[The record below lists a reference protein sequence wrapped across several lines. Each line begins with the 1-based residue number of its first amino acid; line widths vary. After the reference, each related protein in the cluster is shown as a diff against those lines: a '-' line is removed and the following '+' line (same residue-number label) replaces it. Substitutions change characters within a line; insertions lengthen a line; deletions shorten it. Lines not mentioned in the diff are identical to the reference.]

1 MEQEV
6 EKIDR
11 KYILWRISN
20 WKKRLKQLFSDIENW
35 AKDFEKIEI
44 RRSDIPQA
52 REELMHKFEIAPDT
66 VPTMAILFGKHRASF
81 VPMGLWVIGSNG
93 RVNITTNKNQY
104 ILIDLGGDDDE
115 PSQWTIVNPS
125 KRKERISFDQNIL
138 AKIIE
143 DEDIF
148 I

>member
-6 EKIDR
+6 KKIDR
-11 KYILWRISN
+11 KHILLRNSN
-20 WKKRLKQLFSDIENW
+20 WKKRLNHLFSDIKNW
-35 AKDFEKIEI
+35 GKNFDKIKI
-44 RRSDIPQA
+44 QQSNIPQA
-52 REELMHKFEIAPDT
+52 REELMHKFNIDPDT
-66 VPTMAILFGKHRASF
+66 VPAMAILFGKHRTSF

-93 RVNITTNKNQY
+93 RVNITTDKNQY
-104 ILIDLGGDDDE
+104 ILVDLGGDDDE

-125 KRKERISFDQNIL
+125 KRKERIFFDQNIL

-148 I
+148 V

>member
-6 EKIDR
+6 KKIDR
-11 KYILWRISN
+11 KHILWRNSN
-20 WKKRLKQLFSDIENW
+20 WKERLNHLFSDIENW
-35 AKDFEKIEI
+35 GKNFETIQI
-44 RRSDIPQA
+44 QQSNIPQA
-52 REELMHKFEIAPDT
+52 REELMYKFNIVPDM
-66 VPTMAILFGKHRASF
+66 VPTMAILFDKHRTSF

-93 RVNITTNKNQY
+93 RVNITTHNNQY
-104 ILIDLGGDDDE
+104 ILIDLGGDDGK

-148 I
+148 A